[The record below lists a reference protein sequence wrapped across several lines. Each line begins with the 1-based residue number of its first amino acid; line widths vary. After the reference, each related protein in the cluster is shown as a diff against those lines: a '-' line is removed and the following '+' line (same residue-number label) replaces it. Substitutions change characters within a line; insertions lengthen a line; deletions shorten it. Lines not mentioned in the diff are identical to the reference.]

1 MRKLKGMALA
11 AVVGLAFTANAN
23 AYNSGPIGTG
33 TTNLTLTVPGGPL
46 GTSASFTDIF
56 SINLSSPSSLNF
68 QVTEKEVVF
77 GYLGPTGPATVQ
89 LYDIDDA
96 SLSYG
101 LFSAAAPTTLITN
114 LSNLGAG
121 SYFFKVSGST
131 IGFLGGQYALKMNIS
146 ALPVPEPETNLM
158 MLFGLAAIGTLAYR
172 KK

>member
-11 AVVGLAFTANAN
+11 AVVGFAFAANAN
-23 AYNSGPIGTG
+23 ANNSGPIGTG
-33 TTNLTLTVPGGPL
+33 ATNLTLTVPSGPL
-46 GTSASFTDIF
+46 GASASFTDIF
-56 SINLSSPSSLNF
+56 SINLTGASQLSY

-77 GYLGPTGPATVQ
+77 GYIGTSGPTLAQ

-96 SLSYG
+96 SLTYG
-101 LFSAAAPTTLITN
+101 LFSSAAPTTLITN
-114 LSNLGAG
+114 LSNLSAG

-131 IGFLGGQYALKMNIS
+131 LGLLGGQYALKMNIS